1 MLLAMRLISCGVV
14 VNEHLRGGVGAGFEG
29 PKKGPKFA
37 CLGRE
42 QNQNIA
48 SFACRCLP
56 GVLVFG
62 VPEPEQKGKAWAH
75 ISSGSIG
82 PPETQC
88 RYGSSGFEVVKSLQ
102 AGDGNG
108 TVDHPRMCSVGP
120 RNPRRN
126 ALTVSEI
133 ESSVKRLN

>member
-62 VPEPEQKGKAWAH
+62 VPEPEQKGKHGHTSAPAASVH
-75 ISSGSIG
+75 RRRSAGTAVVALRSSKACKQV
-82 PPETQC
+82 T
-88 RYGSSGFEVVKSLQ
+88 
-102 AGDGNG
+102 
-108 TVDHPRMCSVGP
+108 
-120 RNPRRN
+120 
-126 ALTVSEI
+126 
-133 ESSVKRLN
+133 